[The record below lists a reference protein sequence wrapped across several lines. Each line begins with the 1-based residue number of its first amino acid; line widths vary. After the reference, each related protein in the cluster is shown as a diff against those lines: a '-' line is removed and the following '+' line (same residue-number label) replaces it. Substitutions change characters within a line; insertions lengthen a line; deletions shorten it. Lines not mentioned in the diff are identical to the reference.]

1 MLARERVARY
11 LGMGAQDMVVLGIH
25 GLVEEAVKSRIQD
38 RDYEPLTTMEH
49 VLMMSA
55 TFPLIRGIPNALGW
69 GAAGHGSLK
78 QGWKSMMGKY
88 ASTDYEALTKNHG
101 KATTKGLLEI
111 LTSGG
116 KYNIINQSQLSN
128 RIWKIGEKEY
138 TKSSIL
144 SGLKADT
151 MPMDDVYGLLKA
163 YKAEAGKAGT
173 TAWAKG
179 YALDYLGSA
188 PRMIIGAAAMNFEL
202 IKSGHMDKMDPREL
216 MTHMFIAGLMTKS
229 RGAWG
234 REAMR
239 EYVMDFQGH
248 NEVMDLLNIKH
259 GGITDMIQTYNE
271 GQTTAAF
278 GGAFRSQRAGQQIE
292 KIFSEH
298 SNDQTFLES
307 EFKPEHKIVEDLGR
321 IANIMGMSG
330 HADPR
335 QYKMIEVRRLG
346 RANLDAM
353 KEKLEAIQFSDGT
366 TIGEHGY
373 DGTAA
378 RLSKDVAEGVKRIYF
393 NAMVELGEKTGMPI
407 TETADGKRL
416 EIGVMNIPMNT
427 NLGEFGTIQ
436 STLAV
441 LRELGLARETISP
454 QKVGFRMN
462 EKGELI
468 RTDIKDQNDPL
479 YNVDLMPIVEGI
491 VDRTTSQLI
500 KENHGKN
507 FNKYVALD
515 GADNPYLKSLIHSV
529 GIDAL
534 ERIYHMSTKDLDKL
548 DTTEQ
553 NFVIASDRAL
563 RVKDKWEDLNT
574 VGRILANPNQYKVG
588 RRDLTAKE
596 ERVEDTVKEAID
608 EATNLELVIQQE
620 IHPIIAA
627 AEMQAKDTRTQ
638 QTIPF
643 DVARALVEGFEKLD
657 LIRPADAYLASF
669 GRDFPEAVQ
678 SYTQQRL
685 LRDWNYSNEALGMVM
700 TAQDRGM
707 LTVDPIQGLQIQSAA
722 AIKEQASKEGLD
734 IDRQNDLARKQVEI
748 IKAIDGP
755 NVHQVPTLFK
765 PDPKTGEQP
774 FYVSDVDKVY
784 NMLDA
789 VFARRVS
796 EQATKVME
804 FLDTDP
810 QGVELQSNRA
820 LLMEGLDIF
829 NRTKDPESLTQI
841 DIALKGLR
849 KYYGGDEKYEPLLKS
864 MEGEVSRFVELR
876 SASDKV
882 LVEGIEGYTM
892 SIGEGINAI
901 ATTTE
906 GGRNYIGVIMDKI
919 NNLGKFAGTRGEALK
934 YKDMLMDNLTSELG
948 SKENMRKLTLD
959 DAVQEFLKVKTY
971 DALAELML
979 SVNKKIEMGRS
990 FNVDQAEQMKADA
1003 GKFGELYKRSMAHVI
1018 IEKDIHV
1025 AKKYGLV
1032 DPDNINQIDPA
1043 WIKDMVDKGIHQSI
1057 QRVRDHIYA
1066 NDKDYTNDN
1075 QKKNAWQTFR
1085 NEELPVLIKGAFA
1098 SLGGTRNT
1106 ARVFGNTIVI
1116 QKDVPGRS
1124 NKSDDFFNAPGV
1136 SGKGYDV
1143 FFLEKEGILND
1154 RTETVEGRKDLHN
1167 ILNGE
1172 KPEERKPRVNK
1183 EYTEYFEKEGRNLD
1197 EFQMAEKI
1205 QEYVE
1210 GMPANELVPMDLNS
1224 GRTVLF
1230 HWSADNKAK
1239 LNTDFSSWYE
1249 VKRQRLT
1256 GDVRTN
1262 FENSFGHLAELAS
1275 PGFKDAELKMQLMY
1289 TDFTNTSGFNRFL
1302 DTRVLFDPALRATWY
1317 GKFFKYSKTSEGG
1330 NTSRMS
1336 YEVLEYMSKHHA
1348 DRDTKDAFRTIIDRG
1363 INLSAVRDEEFVAGN
1378 PFYNLGNIRRNIEAI
1393 SNDPT
1398 RSDAERLNA
1407 MEFMNELI
1415 PELKPSAQSSSIDG
1429 GIYID
1434 QTLARVIWAL
1444 DGKSIGDFNGKKP
1457 AVFHNN
1463 PEAGTTAIL
1472 KGFMVYDPDIA
1483 GRMGDANM
1491 FMGESTAKE
1500 FFREGLIPMNF
1511 TSSDW
1516 RADMVQIG
1524 ADNIINILPTDIGL
1538 GFRGE
1543 AGKGVVLSHTLNDF
1557 HDVRMTQAVRAWQ
1570 GLEGLVQEIGGYNT
1584 ELLGR
1589 SNNELARILYDLKT
1603 QDGFEF
1609 DQGINSLAQKLLH
1622 YGMDSNDATIKRAI
1636 GKLYRGKMVEIL
1648 RKPITSKGADAY
1660 IIPEAGYVHRN
1671 PVIRKISTLDSQGNE
1686 IDTGARIYTSFG
1698 GMTVGNSY
1706 YKKVVTNVKDL
1717 DFVYKDNG
1725 IDIVIRKDG
1734 DQWLVHN
1741 VYEEMVRNRGA
1752 RLSNM
1757 DSYDGYDFAARSGV
1771 RGVINQIDAYIK
1783 DGTIEVTYGD
1793 VFNLLNSGVANVRD
1807 AKGNRVQKKL
1817 QHLREKVKKYDIQL
1831 GANAVAI
1838 PKKSYDIGF
1847 HRVERI
1853 SNKIMAETASVN
1865 AYDLR
1870 VLHQRDM
1877 DGDKLYTWFG
1887 APFEV
1892 MAHNINKMAI
1902 VSDYYQMDKVD
1913 HDIDPM
1919 GFGKS
1924 IESGKPRA
1932 GTMNQSI
1939 GYSELKRLQQ
1949 TKAMAVG
1956 ANIGMKNVI
1965 NWMQNVGFRIGTH
1978 VEMRNLND
1986 VAGDYNNSIDK
1997 IGTLMRMGNI
2007 NQSSVDQFGGVND
2020 VLMSNMRNYLL
2031 FGDIPDGMTI
2041 DPTKHHMN
2049 HQSMFSM
2056 EYGNQP
2062 QRAGTAHQTI
2072 DRDIITTVV
2081 QALRKPSSIFNDIYD
2096 AGGKHTPESWELRK
2110 IQKDLRKL
2118 FADPNTY
2125 VVEKLLWK
2133 YRKDPKNRMAL
2144 VKMFYD
2150 AGSHAKDFRLGDQY
2164 ALGQIMKQ
2172 IAKGRVPTPTNELI
2186 RFSAK
2191 APEKDPTGKKIS
2203 QEDWL
2208 MQLNN
2213 SGYLINKLLSTSAFD
2228 DQAMYGSLPKDRISS
2243 VATFT
2248 SQLVERVSFLQG
2260 FGQDVFKPIEHLDQ
2274 AGNLITTD
2282 FDLQYKDGLG
2292 RGYKGARRMQL
2303 EGAVYNLLEHEGSRL
2318 ARNIRKYSAGGKFMR
2333 FDLEMANERF
2343 SAVEAAM
2350 GLVEK
2355 RAMTVVK
2362 DVKTITYRVKT
2373 AKGYIPKAQRR
2384 NLFENK
2390 YVYRYK
2396 GDVLDKEKL
2405 GEIRYDDLDNRI
2417 GFVPKGESYLAEPGW
2432 TYLEIQ
2438 RPIIHQSLNHDDSRA
2453 GFSLYKA
2460 TNHVVPENFLGLTQ
2474 ARNFR
2479 EHTAVV
2485 QSEISEN
2492 YRDVLET
2499 MKRAAKSGTAYTN
2512 EIFGE
2517 GTNRDQWLLD
2527 QYFKR
2532 WAGEDLMQHADL
2544 LNAVQYLIK
2553 PRPLQGKFIPTRG
2566 EVPGVPEI
2574 PYLSVNRRLVSEVMQ
2589 WLNNNKFMEVNA
2601 DGTVNETLPGLELMV
2616 QNWMKYDKQ
2625 FKNGKDWEF
2634 EDINRSMGSRSL
2646 MFMNNYNAN
2655 LQKLGKDQLS
2665 LVGHFLSDISL
2676 YDPAMEMMMQEMDLL
2691 PGGREMSKFITDGLK
2706 TEEIKVELKDR
2717 GCKKR

>member
-1 MLARERVARY
+1 MF
-11 LGMGAQDMVVLGIH
+11 
-25 GLVEEAVKSRIQD
+25 S
-38 RDYEPLTTMEH
+38 
-49 VLMMSA
+49 
-55 TFPLIRGIPNALGW
+55 NALGW

-479 YNVDLMPIVEGI
+479 YNVDLMPIIEGVI
-491 VDRTTSQLI
+491 DRTTSQLI

-515 GADNPYLKSLIHSV
+515 GADNPYLKSLIHSA

-534 ERIYHMSTKDLDKL
+534 ERIYNMSTKDLDKL
-548 DTTEQ
+548 SNTEQ

-563 RVKDKWEDLNT
+563 RFKNKWEDPDII
-574 VGRILANPNQYKVG
+574 GRILANPNQYKVG
-588 RRDLTAKE
+588 KRDLTAKE
-596 ERVEDTVKEAID
+596 ERVDDTVKEARE
-608 EATNLELVIQQE
+608 EAANLELIIQQE

-627 AEMQAKDTRTQ
+627 AEMQAKDTRAEQ
-638 QTIPF
+638 LIPF
-643 DVARALVEGFEKLD
+643 DVARTLVEGFEKLD
-657 LIRPADAYLASF
+657 LIRPADAYLTSF

-685 LRDWNYSNEALGMVM
+685 LRDWNYSQEATGLVLKM
-700 TAQDRGM
+700 QDVGL
-707 LTVDPIQGLQIQSAA
+707 LTIQGEGKMLALSPTGMKNQAVAEGITDSDIINNRARMQ
-722 AIKEQASKEGLD
+722 KEILKIVA
-734 IDRQNDLARKQVEI
+734 
-748 IKAIDGP
+748 GP
-755 NVHQVPTLFK
+755 NLQTTEAIFR
-765 PDPKTGEQP
+765 PDKATGQQP
-774 FYVSDVDKVY
+774 FYSADVQKVY

-796 EQATKVME
+796 EQANKVLD

-810 QGVELQSNRA
+810 QGVELQNNRA

-829 NRTKDPESLTQI
+829 NRTKDPESLTQVN
-841 DIALKGLR
+841 DALVGLR
-849 KYYGGDEKYEPLLKS
+849 KYYGGDKKYEPLLKS
-864 MEGEVSRFVELR
+864 MEGEIARFVELR
-876 SASDKV
+876 SASDKL
-882 LVEGIEGYTM
+882 LVEGTEGYTM
-892 SIGEGINAI
+892 SIGEGIEAI

-906 GGRNYIGVIMDKI
+906 GRRNYIGVIMDKI

-959 DAVQEFLKVKTY
+959 DAVQEFLKVKNY
-971 DALAELML
+971 DALAKLME
-979 SVNKKIEMGRS
+979 SVNKNIEMGRS
-990 FNVDQAEQMKADA
+990 FNVEQADQMKADA
-1003 GKFGELYKRSMAHVI
+1003 DKFGELYKRSMAHVV

-1057 QRVRDHIYA
+1057 QRVRKNIYD
-1066 NDKDYTNDN
+1066 NDKDYINDN
-1075 QKKNAWQTFR
+1075 QKKNAWQKFR
-1085 NEELPVLIKGAFA
+1085 NEELPILIKGAFA

-1106 ARVFGNTIVI
+1106 ARIFGNTVVI
-1116 QKDVPGRS
+1116 QRDVPGRS
-1124 NKSDDFFNAPGV
+1124 NKSDDFFNTPGV

-1143 FFLEKEGILND
+1143 FFLEQQGILND
-1154 RTETVEGRKDLHN
+1154 RTETVEGRKDLHH
-1167 ILNGE
+1167 ILNGDG
-1172 KPEERKPRVNK
+1172 PENRKPRVNK
-1183 EYTEYFEKEGRNLD
+1183 EYIEFFVAEGRNLD
-1197 EFQMAEKI
+1197 EFEMARKI
-1205 QEYVE
+1205 KEYID
-1210 GMPANELVPMDLNS
+1210 GMVAEELVPMDLNA

-1230 HWSADNKAK
+1230 NWSTDNKAK
-1239 LNTDFSSWYE
+1239 LNTDFSNWYE

-1289 TDFTNTSGFNRFL
+1289 TDFTNTAGLNRFL
-1302 DTRVLFDPALRATWY
+1302 DTKVLFDPALRAAWY
-1317 GKFFKYSKTSEGG
+1317 DKFFKYSKTSEGG

-1348 DRDTKDAFRTIIDRG
+1348 DRETKTAFRNMIDRG
-1363 INLSAVRDEEFVAGN
+1363 INLSAVRDEQFVAGN
-1378 PFYNLGNIRRNIEAI
+1378 PFYNLNNIRRDIEAI
-1393 SNDPT
+1393 SNDAT

-1407 MEFMNELI
+1407 MEFMNELT
-1415 PELKPSAQSSSIDG
+1415 PELKPSGQSSSIDG
-1429 GIYID
+1429 AIFLD
-1434 QTLARVIWAL
+1434 QPTARVIWAL
-1444 DGKSIGDFNGKKP
+1444 DGKNIGDFNGKKP

-1472 KGFMVYDPDIA
+1472 KGFMLYHPDVA
-1483 GRMGDANM
+1483 SRMGDANM

-1500 FFREGLIPMNF
+1500 FFREGLVPMNF

-1524 ADNIINILPTDIGL
+1524 PDNIINISPRDIGL

-1543 AGKGVVLSHTLNDF
+1543 AGKGVVISHTLNDF

-1589 SNNELARILYDLKT
+1589 ANNELARILYDLKT
-1603 QDGFEF
+1603 QEGFEF

-1622 YGMDSNDATIKRAI
+1622 YGMDSNDAIIKKSISR
-1636 GKLYRGKMVEIL
+1636 LFRSKMVDIL
-1648 RKPITSKGADAY
+1648 RKPITPKGADAY
-1660 IIPEAGYVHRN
+1660 IIPEVDYVHRN
-1671 PVIRKISTLDSQGNE
+1671 PVIRKISILDSEGGE
-1686 IDTGARIYTSFG
+1686 VDTGARIYTSFG

-1706 YKKVVTNVKDL
+1706 YKKVVTNIKDL

-1734 DQWLVHN
+1734 DQWRVHN
-1741 VYEEMVRNRGA
+1741 IYEDMVRNRGA
-1752 RLSNM
+1752 RLTSM
-1757 DSYDGYDFAARSGV
+1757 DPYDGYDFAVRSGV

-1807 AKGNRVQKKL
+1807 TKGNRVQKKL

-1887 APFEV
+1887 APFDMV
-1892 MAHNINKMAI
+1892 KHNINKMAI
-1902 VSDYYQMDKVD
+1902 VPDYYQMDKVP
-1913 HDIDPM
+1913 HEVDPF
-1919 GFGKS
+1919 GFGDS
-1924 IESGKPRA
+1924 IERGKPRA
-1932 GTMNQSI
+1932 GTMNTSI
-1939 GYSELKRLQQ
+1939 GYSELKRFQQ
-1949 TKAMAVG
+1949 TKAIAVG
-1956 ANIGMKNVI
+1956 TNIGMKNVL
-1965 NWMQNVGFRIGTH
+1965 NWMNNLGLRIGTH
-1978 VEMRNLND
+1978 VEMQNLND
-1986 VAGDYNNSIDK
+1986 VAGDYNRSIER
-1997 IGTLMRMGNI
+1997 IGTLMRMANI
-2007 NQSSVDQFGGVND
+2007 NQSTFDQFGGANQI
-2020 VLMSNMRNYLL
+2020 LMENMRNYLL
-2031 FGDIPDGMTI
+2031 FGDVPDGLSI
-2041 DPTKHHMN
+2041 DPTRHHMN
-2049 HQSMFSM
+2049 HEPMFRM
-2056 EYGNQP
+2056 QYGNQP
-2062 QRAGTAHQTI
+2062 QRAGTAQQTI
-2072 DRDIITTVV
+2072 DRDIISTIAQT
-2081 QALRKPSSIFNDIYD
+2081 LRRPSSIFNDIYD

-2110 IQKDLRKL
+2110 IQNDLRHL

-2125 VVEKLLWK
+2125 IVEKLLWK
-2133 YRKDPKNRMAL
+2133 YRKNERHKLAL
-2144 VKMFYD
+2144 IKMFYQGGD
-2150 AGSHAKDFRLGDQY
+2150 RSRDFELGSQY
-2164 ALGQIMKQ
+2164 AIGQIMKQ

-2191 APEKDPTGKKIS
+2191 APERDPAGKKIS
-2203 QEDWL
+2203 KEDWL

-2228 DQAMYGSLPKDRISS
+2228 DQAMYGSLPKDRVSS
-2243 VATFT
+2243 VTTFT
-2248 SQLVERVSFLQG
+2248 NQLIERVAFMQG
-2260 FGQDVFKPIEHLDQ
+2260 FGQDVLRPIEYIDKKDNVL
-2274 AGNLITTD
+2274 TTE
-2282 FDLQYKDGLG
+2282 FDVQYRDDLG
-2292 RGYKGARRMQL
+2292 RPYKGARRMQL
-2303 EGAVYNLLEHEGSRL
+2303 EGAVYNILEHEASRL
-2318 ARNIRKYSAGGKFMR
+2318 ARNIRQYQAGGKFMQ
-2333 FDLEMANERF
+2333 FDLEMASERF
-2343 SAVEAAM
+2343 AAIEASQH
-2350 GLVEK
+2350 LLKK
-2355 RAMTVVK
+2355 RAMTELK
-2362 DVKTITYRVKT
+2362 DVKSTIYSVKT
-2373 AKGYIPKAQRR
+2373 AKGFMPKAKRR
-2384 NLFENK
+2384 KLFENK

-2396 GDVLDKEKL
+2396 GDILDKEKL

-2417 GFVPKGESYLAEPGW
+2417 GFVKKGDSYLAEPGYN
-2432 TYLEIQ
+2432 YLEIK
-2438 RPIIHQSLNHDDSRA
+2438 RPIIHQSLNTDDARA
-2453 GFSLYKA
+2453 GYSLYKA
-2460 TNHVVPENFLGLTQ
+2460 TNDAVPEHFLGPVQ
-2474 ARNFR
+2474 ARAFR
-2479 EHTAVV
+2479 ESTAYI
-2485 QSEISEN
+2485 QDQLSAN
-2492 YRDVLET
+2492 YRDVLDAL
-2499 MKRAAKSGTAYTN
+2499 KHAGKAGTAYSGEMFAEATN
-2512 EIFGE
+2512 K
-2517 GTNRDQWLLD
+2517 DQWELD
-2527 QYFKR
+2527 AYFKR
-2532 WAGEDLMQHADL
+2532 WAGEDLTQHGDL
-2544 LNAVQYLIK
+2544 LNAVKFLIK

-2574 PYLSVNRRLVSEVMQ
+2574 PFMSVNKRLVSEVMQ

-2601 DGTVNETLPGLELMV
+2601 DGTVNETLPGFELMI

-2634 EDINRSMGSRSL
+2634 EDVNRSMDSRQL
-2646 MFMNNYNAN
+2646 MFQKNYNAN
-2655 LQKLGKDQLS
+2655 LQKLGDRGHLS
-2665 LVGHFLSDISL
+2665 LVSHMLSDISY
-2676 YDPAMEMMMQEMDLL
+2676 YDPAMEMMLQEMDLL
-2691 PGGREMSKFITDGLK
+2691 PGGRELSRFTADAVKREKIL
-2706 TEEIKVELKDR
+2706 VELKEK